1 MTPEEKRELRRRGK
15 QIVEQRSA
23 ALHDALRRANPAPI
37 TSEEWVQNYRVQKE
51 NERWLFEHQ
60 PEHIVASEVAQRFM
74 LLSAEETGHA
84 EPWIECLNCH
94 DILHSYPRRSTQ
106 CSCGTVVITCSRPPR
121 IRARD
126 DRARAVRLMARGRV

>member
-37 TSEEWVQNYRVQKE
+37 TSEEWVQNYRAQKE
-51 NERWLFEHQ
+51 NERWLCEHR
-60 PEHIVASEVAQRFM
+60 PEHMVASEVAQRFV

-84 EPWIECLNCH
+84 EPWIECLDCH

-106 CSCGTVVITCSRPPR
+106 CSCGTVVITYSRPPR